1 MVEMRRGREEEREGG
16 RVCATSAKLIYHVAK
31 SRSTPSFLP
40 SSFSL
45 KREARWRYN
54 SNRSS
59 KSHDCRRREE
69 WRGPIASPS
78 SSSSFPTAAVES
90 YNRRRNSARG
100 RGLATEQRGRERE
113 RDGRERYLPETKANR
128 SISRSAFL
136 FEGASISVIL
146 KSHFIELEN
155 SPLEV

>member
-1 MVEMRRGREEEREGG
+1 MHRLHHHPVSPLPLSKVIIEGETRHEAEASRRSREG
-16 RVCATSAKLIYHVAK
+16 
-31 SRSTPSFLP
+31 
-40 SSFSL
+40 
-45 KREARWRYN
+45 
-54 SNRSS
+54 
-59 KSHDCRRREE
+59 
-69 WRGPIASPS
+69 
-78 SSSSFPTAAVES
+78 
-90 YNRRRNSARG
+90 
-100 RGLATEQRGRERE
+100 ERE